1 MSRQSDFYILWL
13 FMFSA
18 MCENVFLLGARL
30 GRQCMSSFYLLLI
43 LLIILQ
49 GPRGIKGDRGEPG
62 LPGFDGTPGPK
73 VRKDVCNLLLN
84 TLLYNIERNMY
95 QYIHQ

>member
-1 MSRQSDFYILWL
+1 
-13 FMFSA
+13 
-18 MCENVFLLGARL
+18 
-30 GRQCMSSFYLLLI
+30 MSSFYLLHI
-43 LLIILQ
+43 PLIILQ

-73 VRKDVCNLLLN
+73 VRKAFNDVCNLLLN
-84 TLLYNIERNMY
+84 TLIYNIEKYMY